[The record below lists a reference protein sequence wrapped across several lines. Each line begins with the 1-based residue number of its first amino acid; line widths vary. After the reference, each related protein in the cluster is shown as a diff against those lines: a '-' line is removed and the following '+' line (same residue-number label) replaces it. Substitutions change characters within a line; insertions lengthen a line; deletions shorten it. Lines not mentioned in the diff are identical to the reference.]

1 MVSLEVIE
9 KRGGAVNKI
18 PASNEISLTEAS
30 VVRIELPRSQV
41 RSMRRAGDDL
51 LITTASGEVVT
62 IHGFFAP
69 YAGREKS
76 DLVLLDE
83 DGGKWFANLGDAQ
96 QGELAVGY
104 SGIDSVEPLLLQ
116 QGFDLSALPW
126 VIGGG
131 LAAAAAVSGSG
142 GGGDGPGA
150 LQFPPPGQGD
160 TTSPAQPTVRPTNG
174 RAITGMAEP
183 GSLVTV
189 TDGNGRVIGSATAG
203 ADGSYTITPTTPPPD
218 GTVLHVVATDPA
230 GNASPPATATV
241 DATPPAQPTV
251 KPTDG
256 GHITGTAEAG
266 SVVTVTDG
274 NGHVIGSATAGADG
288 TYTITPATPPA
299 DGTVLHVTATDA
311 AGNTSAEATTAV
323 DRTPPAAPVLN
334 PTDGNPITGTAEA
347 GSVVTLTAGG
357 VVIGSVTAGPDAASS
372 ASRRPRRRRRAR

>member
-116 QGFDLSALPW
+116 QGRRSP
-126 VIGGG
+126 
-131 LAAAAAVSGSG
+131 AAAAV
-142 GGGDGPGA
+142 
-150 LQFPPPGQGD
+150 
-160 TTSPAQPTVRPTNG
+160 
-174 RAITGMAEP
+174 
-183 GSLVTV
+183 
-189 TDGNGRVIGSATAG
+189 ATA
-203 ADGSYTITPTTPPPD
+203 
-218 GTVLHVVATDPA
+218 PA
-230 GNASPPATATV
+230 RCNS
-241 DATPPAQPTV
+241 
-251 KPTDG
+251 
-256 GHITGTAEAG
+256 
-266 SVVTVTDG
+266 
-274 NGHVIGSATAGADG
+274 
-288 TYTITPATPPA
+288 
-299 DGTVLHVTATDA
+299 
-311 AGNTSAEATTAV
+311 
-323 DRTPPAAPVLN
+323 
-334 PTDGNPITGTAEA
+334 
-347 GSVVTLTAGG
+347 
-357 VVIGSVTAGPDAASS
+357 
-372 ASRRPRRRRRAR
+372 RRRARATPRRPRSPRYGPPTAAPSPAWPSPARWSPSPTAMAA